1 MQHCHTPHAAR
12 RTRPIPFP
20 LPFPLPLSGY
30 AGHHL
35 VSGSA
40 DETIKVY
47 DLARQ
52 KEVGTLFEQQ
62 GTLTCLEF
70 FQGAGGG
77 VGARHMLSGSED
89 GSIVVWDA
97 KAWDSMKVLRGHKG
111 AVVDLS
117 IHPTG
122 RLALSVG
129 RYVCVVLCASILFFF
144 LVFFFFPKSR
154 NVRAQLRT
162 PCLKGRHAM
171 SCLAFSL

>member
-1 MQHCHTPHAAR
+1 
-12 RTRPIPFP
+12 
-20 LPFPLPLSGY
+20 
-30 AGHHL
+30 
-35 VSGSA
+35 
-40 DETIKVY
+40 
-47 DLARQ
+47 
-52 KEVGTLFEQQ
+52 
-62 GTLTCLEF
+62 
-70 FQGAGGG
+70 
-77 VGARHMLSGSED
+77 MLSGSED